1 MVRSARPDFMNR
13 QILGVLLG
21 ICAMVV
27 ISLIDYKWVLN
38 FYWPMYFLN
47 LVLLAAI
54 WIPGLGVV
62 TNGARRWLNL
72 GFTQLQPS
80 DLTKILMILFFA
92 RFLSDRERAINNPK
106 VILQAIALVIPVNWQ

>member
-1 MVRSARPDFMNR
+1 MNR

-80 DLTKILMILFFA
+80 DLTQDPYDP
-92 RFLSDRERAINNPK
+92 FLC
-106 VILQAIALVIPVNWQ
+106 QIPCQTESGRLTTRR